1 MVYPN
6 SRNPLPSTVSAVG
19 RVISR
24 AGAAPGF
31 GRYASGKIVA
41 DAEFERVF
49 GTADEFLTR
58 YENFQSLYRRA
69 LDTGLDTSKAAGVDI
84 EFLRAGGKID
94 LSILRKDV
102 ARELE
107 QKFRDD
113 VLRLGNLF
121 GGRGIPNI
129 ELPSANLYRRLF
141 RYEVDTSRSASG
153 AMHPLMAVLNR
164 TLFNVNPDA
173 MGLDAFNVGVSNL
186 MGLQQLRQ
194 VAGQDVSSLLGG
206 VGPTG
211 APKVVRTFDVET
223 TGIFRGAQTRS
234 MGQVDMVAGDISRR
248 SNRFYNKLCFR
259 TNGWLNCN
267 PKGWSNK
274 NC

>member
-6 SRNPLPSTVSAVG
+6 PRNPLPSTVSRVG
-19 RVISR
+19 RVIGRS
-24 AGAAPGF
+24 GAAAGF
-31 GRYASGKIVA
+31 ERYASGRIVA
-41 DAEFERVF
+41 DTEFQRLF

-58 YENFQSLYRRA
+58 YENFQSLYRNA
-69 LDTGLDTSKAAGVDI
+69 LDTGLDPTKAAGVDI
-84 EFLRAGGKID
+84 DFLRAGGKID

-102 ARELE
+102 AKQLE

-113 VLRLGNLF
+113 VLRLGTLF
-121 GGRGIPNI
+121 GRNGIPNV

-164 TLFNVNPDA
+164 TMFNVNPDA
-173 MGLDAFNVGVSNL
+173 MGLDAYNVGVGNL

-194 VAGQDVSSLLGG
+194 VSGQDMSSFLGG

-234 MGQVDMVAGDISRR
+234 MGQVDMVAGNIIRR
-248 SNRFYNKLCFR
+248 HH
-259 TNGWLNCN
+259 
-267 PKGWSNK
+267 
-274 NC
+274 